1 MSWFK
6 QRMLEDVSHATR
18 CCSLHTSTSTQD
30 LPWFMHP
37 SYPIPIFHGKPRTK
51 HEIVLPWTNTVF
63 FFPILFFF
71 NTSSAMVIKTQLCA
85 FSESRIY
92 PGHGSMCCRR
102 DGQTFW
108 LGSKK
113 AKSMYEQRK
122 KPQKLAW
129 TQAWR
134 RLHKKNV
141 DNRQKKK
148 VSVLVHSPTTV
159 PVPVGPEY
167 VFFFFSHRQRLTFF
181 FFHYLLLSLFSLLL
195 PFSAHAVY
203 KNSPV
208 PSVVWTL
215 LL

>member
-1 MSWFK
+1 
-6 QRMLEDVSHATR
+6 MLLAAHQH
-18 CCSLHTSTSTQD
+18 LHPRQFRGSCTHPAPFQS
-30 LPWFMHP
+30 FMANLEQNMKSFCP
-37 SYPIPIFHGKPRTK
+37 
-51 HEIVLPWTNTVF
+51 VLTLF
-63 FFPILFFF
+63 FFSSILVFF

-148 VSVLVHSPTTV
+148 VSVLVQSLTTCLRPCWPRV
-159 PVPVGPEY
+159 CL
-167 VFFFFSHRQRLTFF
+167 FFF
-181 FFHYLLLSLFSLLL
+181 
-195 PFSAHAVY
+195 PID
-203 KNSPV
+203 NG
-208 PSVVWTL
+208 
-215 LL
+215 

>member
-1 MSWFK
+1 M
-6 QRMLEDVSHATR
+6 DVLVQTTHVGGCFTR
-18 CCSLHTSTSTQD
+18 HTLLLAAQPAPPPKPF
-30 LPWFMHP
+30 PWSMHP
-37 SYPIPIFHGKPRTK
+37 SCPIPIFHGKPRTK
-51 HEIVLPWTNTVF
+51 HEIVLPCTNTVF
-63 FFPILFFF
+63 FSSILVFF

-148 VSVLVHSPTTV
+148 VSVLVQSLTPSMS
-159 PVPVGPEY
+159 
-167 VFFFFSHRQRLTFF
+167 FLFSHRQRLTFF
-181 FFHYLLLSLFSLLL
+181 FSIFLLLSLFSLLL

>member
-1 MSWFK
+1 
-6 QRMLEDVSHATR
+6 
-18 CCSLHTSTSTQD
+18 
-30 LPWFMHP
+30 
-37 SYPIPIFHGKPRTK
+37 
-51 HEIVLPWTNTVF
+51 
-63 FFPILFFF
+63 
-71 NTSSAMVIKTQLCA
+71 MVIKTQLCA

-148 VSVLVHSPTTV
+148 VSVLVQGLATV
-159 PVPVGPEY
+159 WDEWSVRVGAK
-167 VFFFFSHRQRLTFF
+167 SICNNGHRRRLVIHGTERDLWALSKKENMEEHILMWCAFPRCQ
-181 FFHYLLLSLFSLLL
+181 SLFVVFRSWNVHSKPLLPSLLARFVLSFFPSTTADLFHILLVSLSSLLL

-203 KNSPV
+203 KDSPV

-215 LL
+215 LR

>member
-1 MSWFK
+1 
-6 QRMLEDVSHATR
+6 
-18 CCSLHTSTSTQD
+18 
-30 LPWFMHP
+30 
-37 SYPIPIFHGKPRTK
+37 
-51 HEIVLPWTNTVF
+51 
-63 FFPILFFF
+63 
-71 NTSSAMVIKTQLCA
+71 MVIKTQLCA

-148 VSVLVHSPTTV
+148 VSVLVQSPTTAL
-159 PVPVGPEY
+159 VPVGPEY

>member
-6 QRMLEDVSHATR
+6 QRCWRMFHTPHVAAR
-18 CCSLHTSTSTQD
+18 CTPAPPPKTV
-30 LPWFMHP
+30 PWSMHP
-37 SYPIPIFHGKPRTK
+37 SCPIPIFHGKPRTK
-51 HEIVLPWTNTVF
+51 HEIVLPCTNTVF
-63 FFPILFFF
+63 FFCFILFFF

-148 VSVLVHSPTTV
+148 VSVLVQSPTTCLRPCWPRV
-159 PVPVGPEY
+159 C
-167 VFFFFSHRQRLTFF
+167 
-181 FFHYLLLSLFSLLL
+181 LFCF
-195 PFSAHAVY
+195 PID
-203 KNSPV
+203 NG
-208 PSVVWTL
+208 
-215 LL
+215 

>member
-1 MSWFK
+1 
-6 QRMLEDVSHATR
+6 
-18 CCSLHTSTSTQD
+18 
-30 LPWFMHP
+30 
-37 SYPIPIFHGKPRTK
+37 
-51 HEIVLPWTNTVF
+51 
-63 FFPILFFF
+63 
-71 NTSSAMVIKTQLCA
+71 MVIKTQLCA

-148 VSVLVHSPTTV
+148 VSVLVQSPTTV

-167 VFFFFSHRQRLTFF
+167 VFSFFPSTTADLLFFPFFVFS
-181 FFHYLLLSLFSLLL
+181 LLSLLL

>member
-1 MSWFK
+1 
-6 QRMLEDVSHATR
+6 
-18 CCSLHTSTSTQD
+18 
-30 LPWFMHP
+30 
-37 SYPIPIFHGKPRTK
+37 
-51 HEIVLPWTNTVF
+51 
-63 FFPILFFF
+63 
-71 NTSSAMVIKTQLCA
+71 MVIKTQLCA

-148 VSVLVHSPTTV
+148 VSVLVQSPTTAF
-159 PVPVGPEY
+159 VPVGPEY
-167 VFFFFSHRQRLTFF
+167 VFSVFPSTTADLFFSIICCC
-181 FFHYLLLSLFSLLL
+181 LSSLCCFL
-195 PFSAHAVY
+195 SAHTPCTKIHPCRQWYGHCCFEKETKRKEIQTCLPTKIAIARNQRQ
-203 KNSPV
+203 KEKSQSRTQEKWWRKQKQSHSRRP
-208 PSVVWTL
+208 W
-215 LL
+215 